1 MYEITEDIK
10 KKVQEFRYDT
20 LDVVA
25 EGAVSI
31 IASFVTDTVIGQVAP
46 GICSA
51 VMSYKQKRF
60 EKNILKVLSELQ
72 SRQTYLD
79 SIITTL
85 SQDFNQTLKD
95 HIFPM
100 IFDYSSE
107 VKQEDKIKFIVNGF
121 ETVIEARMVTNQEK
135 ILVYYDTL
143 SDLSMIDLKLLERI
157 KIEQVSTDI
166 LYPKPVKIETEEL
179 AIERQS
185 LNKLQRLGIVS
196 LPNLAYDYDQ
206 NNEMYYLRD
215 IEFTQFGIRFINFFK
230 INN

>member
-1 MYEITEDIK
+1 MYKITEEIK
-10 KKVQEFRYDT
+10 NKVQEFRYDT

-25 EGAVSI
+25 EGGVSI
-31 IASFVTDTVIGQVAP
+31 IASFVADTVFGHVAP

-51 VMSYKQKRF
+51 VMSYKQKKF

-72 SRQTYLD
+72 LRQIYLD
-79 SIITTL
+79 SIISTL
-85 SQDFNQTLKD
+85 PQDKNQTLKD
-95 HIFPM
+95 EIFPLT
-100 IFDYSSE
+100 FDYSAE
-107 VKQEDKIKFIVNGF
+107 VKQEEKITFIVNGF
-121 ETVIEARMVTNQEK
+121 ETVIENQMMTNQEK

-143 SDLSMIDLKLLERI
+143 NDLSMIDLKLLERI

-196 LPNLAYDYDQ
+196 LPNLVYDYDQ

-215 IEFTQFGIRFINFFK
+215 IEFTQFGIRFFNFFK
-230 INN
+230 INK